1 MVGFFIALDI
11 IALATA
17 LAVQLT
23 EALGLTNEEPVAAG
37 PERGEGPTPRIAALP
52 FDC

>member
-1 MVGFFIALDI
+1 MVGFFIALGI

-23 EALGLTNEEPVAAG
+23 EALGLTNEEPVAA
-37 PERGEGPTPRIAALP
+37 RARTRRRAHSK
-52 FDC
+52 DRSSSV